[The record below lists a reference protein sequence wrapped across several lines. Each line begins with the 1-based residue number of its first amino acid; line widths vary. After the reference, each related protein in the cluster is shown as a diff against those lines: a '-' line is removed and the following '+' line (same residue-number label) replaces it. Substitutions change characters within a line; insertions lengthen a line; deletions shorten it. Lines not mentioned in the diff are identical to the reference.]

1 MSTVYA
7 NSNARSG
14 SVTKTMSASFALNDC
29 RGPAHDD
36 DGASPPSSAQV
47 GSSTRPPRRP
57 LFDPWNSS
65 STGHQRAENRLSGS
79 TSWRA
84 SRGSKLGEQYRA
96 GLTGGARR
104 VADTVGAGSPGF
116 GIDGRKDN
124 GGWEKGAKG
133 LRTGGQRSLVDMWRA
148 TKAGQVAV
156 VDSNSSRGPH
166 THSLEDAQG
175 TSRGK
180 SMSPA
185 AVFCKPLTTRRIS
198 ADTPPFARHVP
209 RDIGFC
215 IPNPAK
221 TYFRGS
227 LLLRER
233 LNGAPCL
240 GPQAQAHAISPRWPS
255 LHCAWPKDSH
265 TRCTRCCQDDPRR
278 RRRAG
283 CRQDAERGY

>member
-7 NSNARSG
+7 DSNAKSG
-14 SVTKTMSASFALNDC
+14 SVTKTMSASSALNDC
-29 RGPAHDD
+29 REPARAD
-36 DGASPPSSAQV
+36 DGASSPSSAQL

-57 LFDPWNSS
+57 FFDPWNSS

-96 GLTGGARR
+96 GLTGGGER

-116 GIDGRKDN
+116 GIDGRKEN

-133 LRTGGQRSLVDMWRA
+133 LRAGGQRSLVDIWRA

-156 VDSNSSRGPH
+156 VDNKSSRGPH
-166 THSLEDAQG
+166 THSLEDARG
-175 TSRGK
+175 TSRSK
-180 SMSPA
+180 
-185 AVFCKPLTTRRIS
+185 AVLFCKPLTTRRIS
-198 ADTPPFARHVP
+198 AGTPPFTRHAP
-209 RDIGFC
+209 RAIEFC
-215 IPNPAK
+215 IPTPAK
-221 TYFRGS
+221 THFRGS

-233 LNGAPCL
+233 LNGATCL

-255 LHCAWPKDSH
+255 LHCAWSKGSH
-265 TRCTRCCQDDPRR
+265 TRCTRCRQYDPRR
-278 RRRAG
+278 RRRPG
-283 CRQDAERGY
+283 CHQDAERGC